1 MNDTIV
7 KIKLWGVIGLF
18 AAILA
23 YFFVSGMGMES
34 RVTKCETS
42 ISYIVSSLEEMKGM
56 IKEIRQDQIRRE
68 RTEKNDTGT

>member
-7 KIKLWGVIGLF
+7 KIKMWGVISII
-18 AAILA
+18 AVILG
-23 YFFVSGMGMES
+23 YFFITGMGMES

-42 ISYIVSSLEEMKGM
+42 ISYIMSSLEEMKGL

-68 RTEKNDTGT
+68 RTEK